1 MNDAVHIILLT
12 TIILEATYGNLEVH
26 GNLGKKFWKETSPY
40 RYFLEAL
47 GLIGS
52 KPSPHSP
59 PRPQNIA
66 KPTIQYPV
74 LDEG

>member
-1 MNDAVHIILLT
+1 M
-12 TIILEATYGNLEVH
+12 IILEATCGNIEVH
-26 GNLGKKFWKETSPY
+26 GNLGKPFKKETSPHQS
-40 RYFLEAL
+40 FLEAL

-52 KPSPHSP
+52 KPNPHSP

-74 LDEG
+74 IDED